1 MTFILMAI
9 Y

>member
-1 MTFILMAI
+1 VLMAI